1 MNYELKEVG
10 HSSFIIHNSAFSLTF
25 LVQLYYSI
33 EVGSLSQVKVCLG
46 SMATNMRMKSNCAM
60 TKHYILS
67 LNPTAKHDWD
77 RCILRDPLTAKRPEI
92 AKLIS
97 EAIGA
102 EPGTYLVSV
111 NIEVK
116 VLEQAPTQQAEQ
128 LPLTAAVSPAHSH
141 IQELVA

>member
-1 MNYELKEVG
+1 
-10 HSSFIIHNSAFSLTF
+10 
-25 LVQLYYSI
+25 
-33 EVGSLSQVKVCLG
+33 
-46 SMATNMRMKSNCAM
+46 M

-77 RCILRDPLTAKRPEI
+77 RCVLRDPITAKRPEMAKAI
-92 AKLIS
+92 A

-116 VLEQAPTQQAEQ
+116 VLEQVPALQAEQ
-128 LPLTAAVSPAHSH
+128 LPLSAVEDHTDRPHL
-141 IQELVA
+141 QELAA

>member
-1 MNYELKEVG
+1 MGMN
-10 HSSFIIHNSAFSLTF
+10 
-25 LVQLYYSI
+25 
-33 EVGSLSQVKVCLG
+33 G
-46 SMATNMRMKSNCAM
+46 SMASLQRMDSSFCPM

-77 RCILRDPLTAKRPEI
+77 RCILRDPLTAKRPEL
-92 AKLIS
+92 AKLIA

-116 VLEQAPTQQAEQ
+116 VLEQAPMPHAEQ
-128 LPLTAAVSPAHSH
+128 LPLSAADLPPAHP
-141 IQELVA
+141 QLQKLVA

>member
-1 MNYELKEVG
+1 MDDTTALT
-10 HSSFIIHNSAFSLTF
+10 IIHYPSLC
-25 LVQLYYSI
+25 LVQLYYNI
-33 EVGSLSQVKVCLG
+33 GVGSLSQVICLG
-46 SMATNMRMKSNCAM
+46 SMADEARTKSNCAM

-92 AKLIS
+92 AKLIA

-116 VLEQAPTQQAEQ
+116 VLEQASTQQAEQ
-128 LPLTAAVSPAHSH
+128 LPLTTELSPAHSH
-141 IQELVA
+141 LQELVA